1 MEKYGTILMEL
12 LIEIFQYLGGI
23 YMGKCK
29 KKIILILLVIVS
41 ILSLGMTACA
51 HSGRTDS
58 NRGHRDNKNKSGL
71 GSYHYHC
78 GGYPAHLHT
87 NGVCPYSA
95 GSSTSTGTTS
105 VVQNTIAVS
114 QVKINDSVTS
124 MKEGE
129 SQKLTV
135 KITPSNA
142 TDKDVVW
149 KSSDES
155 IATISTTGE
164 VIAKKSGSVDISVS
178 SANGKN
184 DKITINISELPKQ
197 TDTSIT
203 NTIVSNENNTNT
215 VAVSKND
222 SSELLGGFLVLC
234 LLGGVGYLAYKNEK
248 NER

>member
-23 YMGKCK
+23 YMGKYK

-58 NRGHRDNKNKSGL
+58 NGGHRDNKNKSGL

-95 GSSTSTGTTS
+95 GSSTSAGTTS
-105 VVQNTIAVS
+105 VVQNTIVVS

-178 SANGKN
+178 SANGKT

-203 NTIVSNENNTNT
+203 NTIVSNENNTNI

-222 SSELLGGFLVLC
+222 SSELLGGFFVLC
-234 LLGGVGYLAYKNEK
+234 LLGGVGYLAYKKGKNEK
-248 NER
+248 

>member
-1 MEKYGTILMEL
+1 
-12 LIEIFQYLGGI
+12 
-23 YMGKCK
+23 MGKYE

-58 NRGHRDNKNKSGL
+58 NGGHRDNKNKSGL

-114 QVKINDSVTS
+114 QVKINDGVTS
-124 MKEGE
+124 MEEGE

-164 VIAKKSGSVDISVS
+164 VIAKKAGSVDISVS
-178 SANGKN
+178 SANGKT

-215 VAVSKND
+215 AAVSKND
-222 SSELLGGFLVLC
+222 SSELLGGFFVLC
-234 LLGGVGYLAYKNEK
+234 LLGGVGYLAYKKGK

>member
-1 MEKYGTILMEL
+1 
-12 LIEIFQYLGGI
+12 
-23 YMGKCK
+23 MGKYE

-58 NRGHRDNKNKSGL
+58 NGGHRDNKNKSGL

-105 VVQNTIAVS
+105 VVQNTIVVS

-155 IATISTTGE
+155 IATISTAGE
-164 VIAKKSGSVDISVS
+164 VIAKKAGNVDISVS
-178 SANGKN
+178 SANGKT
-184 DKITINISELPKQ
+184 DKITIDISELPKQ

-215 VAVSKND
+215 VAVSKNA
-222 SSELLGGFLVLC
+222 SSELLGGFFVLC
-234 LLGGVGYLAYKNEK
+234 LLGGVGYLAYKKGK